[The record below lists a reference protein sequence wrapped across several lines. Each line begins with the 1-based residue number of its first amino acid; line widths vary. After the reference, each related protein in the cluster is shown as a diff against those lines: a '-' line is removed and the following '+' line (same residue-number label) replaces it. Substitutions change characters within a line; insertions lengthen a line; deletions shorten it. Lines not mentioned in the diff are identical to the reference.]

1 MFSSLRRGFLWFIGV
16 GLLTVLSS
24 NPLQAQQRPVER
36 HFGLTAYVQNS
47 QTSILVPIW
56 VNPMLTIA
64 PGFSFSYLENSGSR
78 IGFFLMPRIYLDM
91 RRVAPYLAIR
101 VGAHINAP
109 KRARN
114 TTDFLL
120 GGGFGGEYFIN
131 PRFSLGVEAIVD
143 GQIIDLG
150 TGNNIKLDTSAA
162 VHANVYF

>member
-1 MFSSLRRGFLWFIGV
+1 MV
-16 GLLTVLSS
+16 TVLST
-24 NPLQAQQRPVER
+24 NLLQAQQRQVDR
-36 HFGLTAYVQNS
+36 HFGLTAYVQTS

-64 PGFSFSYLENSGSR
+64 PGFSFSYLENSGSQ
-78 IGFFLMPRIYLDM
+78 IGFFLMPRIYIDM
-91 RRVAPYLAIR
+91 RRVAPYVALR

-114 TTDFLL
+114 TTDFLA
-120 GGGFGGEYFIN
+120 GVGFGGEYFIN
-131 PRFSLGVEAIVD
+131 PRFSFGVEAIID

-150 TGNNIKLDTSAA
+150 TGNNIKLDTSGA